1 MGSTD
6 GGAFRRM
13 LRKLTSDVD
22 VLDADDLSE
31 DSERSGAQRASECAC
46 GQEVTMLGRLRSVE
60 FCPEDDSSAQLQ
72 AELYDGTEGVT
83 LVWMGRRRIPGI
95 EPGRT
100 IIYDINK
107 DGFVIEGLSY
117 GDANLIELLQG
128 LGAALDPQ
136 KLQSLGRDELTPR
149 EYPLSRAWA
158 WGAERS
164 GG

>member
-1 MGSTD
+1 
-6 GGAFRRM
+6 
-13 LRKLTSDVD
+13 VD

-60 FCPEDDSSAQLQ
+60 FFPEDDSSQQLQ

-100 IIYDINK
+100 MRVRGRISVR
-107 DGFVIEGLSY
+107 DGHKVLYNPYYEICQ
-117 GDANLIELLQG
+117 AQ
-128 LGAALDPQ
+128 
-136 KLQSLGRDELTPR
+136 
-149 EYPLSRAWA
+149 
-158 WGAERS
+158 
-164 GG
+164 